1 MKVFKWIFN
10 IIRGLII
17 IYLITLAFLFV
28 MFYVKKNTYHEKYP
42 SINGYSY
49 YKIDNAT
56 LEPEIRKDNYLIL
69 KKSEDIEVGDFIAY
83 LDGPE
88 QDIVIRKVV
97 ERDNYK
103 LTLDVTNNYENKEYR
118 TVKEIDDIS
127 AKVVYNNNT
136 VSSIANVLL
145 NPIMIVIL
153 LFLGTI
159 FPEFIFNK

>member
-1 MKVFKWIFN
+1 MKTFKWIFN

-17 IYLITLAFLFV
+17 IYIIILAFLYV
-28 MFYVKKNTYHEKYP
+28 IFYVKRNTYHEKYP
-42 SINGYSY
+42 SLNGYSY
-49 YKIDNAT
+49 YKIDNST
-56 LEPEIRKDNYLIL
+56 LEPEIRKNNYLIL
-69 KKSEDIEVGDFIAY
+69 KKNENIEVGDFVAF

-103 LTLDVTNNYENKEYR
+103 LTLDVTNNYESKEYR
-118 TVKEIDDIS
+118 VEKNIDEIS

-136 VSSIANVLL
+136 VSAIANVLL
-145 NPIMIVIL
+145 NPIVIVIL